1 MGICWAGVR
10 GQVGCGG
17 LARGAA
23 LGVRKKPVAFVPMLC
38 NGKGGPAMRRVEN
51 CCRPDWWQPHR
62 TPHLP
67 SLAGPRASPHPAQP
81 CATPGVSIG
90 GRSLWRGRGWFGSI
104 SALAGSSAGCTSSFQ
119 MAQALLGSPG
129 LQISGARPSS
139 PCPLAPPMKEI
150 GSQFSSSPRGTEQVF
165 GKELGPAVGREVQA
179 GPHLWDTQRGLEGGG
194 AGSVGPSGPTPILIQ
209 KASLAAHVSWGC
221 RAASL
226 GPVLLAPP
234 PLCGL

>member
-1 MGICWAGVR
+1 M
-10 GQVGCGG
+10 GCGG
-17 LARGAA
+17 LAQGAA

-67 SLAGPRASPHPAQP
+67 SLAGPCASPHPAQP

-104 SALAGSSAGCTSSFQ
+104 SALAGSSAGGTSSFQ

-139 PCPLAPPMKEI
+139 PCPLAPPHYERNWEPVLFIPK
-150 GSQFSSSPRGTEQVF
+150 RH
-165 GKELGPAVGREVQA
+165 RA
-179 GPHLWDTQRGLEGGG
+179 GLRQRAWACSGERG
-194 AGSVGPSGPTPILIQ
+194 AGRVLIYGTPSEDRKAGELVLWVPVTPPQ
-209 KASLAAHVSWGC
+209 S
-221 RAASL
+221 
-226 GPVLLAPP
+226 
-234 PLCGL
+234 